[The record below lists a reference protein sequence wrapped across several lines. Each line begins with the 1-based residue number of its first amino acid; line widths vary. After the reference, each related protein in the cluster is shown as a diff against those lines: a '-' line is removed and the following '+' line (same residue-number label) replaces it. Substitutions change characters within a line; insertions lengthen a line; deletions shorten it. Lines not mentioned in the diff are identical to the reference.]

1 MTEKQ
6 KDVLQLLLAKSYWSE
21 SDARH
26 FLSIWKRNG
35 MILSHFC
42 REYGVSY
49 KRAARWRY
57 KLQKKVQTPDFVQ
70 VDLPGDKVMHRVCP
84 DPIEIVL
91 TNGRSVRVLPGFD
104 DDSLCRVLS
113 IAETGS
119 CG

>member
-1 MTEKQ
+1 MK
-6 KDVLQLLLAKSYWSE
+6 LQ
-21 SDARH
+21 
-26 FLSIWKRNG
+26 
-35 MILSHFC
+35 HFC
-42 REYGVSY
+42 REYGVGY
-49 KRAARWRY
+49 KRASRWRH
-57 KLQKKVQTPDFVQ
+57 KLEKKTQAHDFVQ
-70 VDLPGDKVMHRVCP
+70 VDLPGDRMMQRLCP